1 MKKIISTTAAPAAIG
16 PYSQAVQVGEFLYLS
31 GQIPLNPTTMEVNS
45 DDVALQTKQVLENV
59 KAILA
64 EANLTLENVFKCT
77 IFLADMEDFAKVNT
91 VYASYFTENP
101 PARSCVEVSRLPR
114 DVKVEIECIAK
125 I

>member
-1 MKKIISTTAAPAAIG
+1 MKKIISTPAAPAAIG
-16 PYSQAVQVGEFLYLS
+16 PYSQAVQVGEFVYLS
-31 GQIPLNPTTMEVNS
+31 GQIPLNPATMEVQS
-45 DDVALQTKQVLENV
+45 DDVAAQTKQVLENV
-59 KAILA
+59 KAVLTA
-64 EANLTLENVFKCT
+64 ANLTFENVFKCT

-91 VYASYFTENP
+91 VYATYFSENP